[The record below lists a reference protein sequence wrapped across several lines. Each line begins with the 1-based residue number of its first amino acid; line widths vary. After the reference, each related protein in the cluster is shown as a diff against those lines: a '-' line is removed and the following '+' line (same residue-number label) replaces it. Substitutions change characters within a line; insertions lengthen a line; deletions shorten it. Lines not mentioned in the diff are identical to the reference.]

1 LQKNLQHN
9 LQHNIFL
16 HDLKAK
22 QTYI

>member
-22 QTYI
+22 QTYM